1 MLNNKRLNKL
11 IKILTDY
18 GIDGYLM
25 GANFDL
31 KFLTGINPFPD
42 KRFKGLLILKDGR
55 KAFISPELYYED
67 FRNTL
72 GEDMNIY
79 VWGDN
84 EGINTTFT
92 KLKEEYDLEGKTIA
106 IDDSIR
112 GIDLLDMI
120 DIIKA
125 NFINEKNISKELRI
139 IKDKEGIKSL
149 EKAASIADKTYEEVL
164 KFIKPGVTE
173 RHISDK
179 IKELLLEFGGED
191 LSFEP
196 IVASGPNSSMPH
208 YSGNDRVIGDQ
219 DLVILDFGCV
229 YGGYCSDISR
239 TVFIGQA
246 TDEQLEIYDIVL
258 RANKQAEDAAKEGI
272 KAEDLDRIARGVI
285 EDAGYGK
292 YFINRTGHG
301 IGLEVHEEPY
311 IKEGNKE
318 VLKTGMAFSI
328 EPGIY
333 IPGRFGMRVE
343 DIVLIDGDGSK
354 ILNKANKELTIIKF

>member
-1 MLNNKRLNKL
+1 MLNNERVHKL
-11 IKILTDY
+11 VKILSKY
-18 GIDGYLM
+18 EIDGYLM

-31 KFLTGINPFPD
+31 KFLTGINPFQD
-42 KRFKGLLILKDGR
+42 KRFKGFLVLKDGR
-55 KAFISPELYYED
+55 KVFISPELYYEE
-67 FRNTL
+67 FRNIL
-72 GEDMNIY
+72 GKDMDIY

-84 EGINTTFT
+84 QGVNSTFE
-92 KLKEEYDLEGKTIA
+92 KLKETYNLEGKTIA

-112 GIDLLDMI
+112 GIDLLDMM

-125 NFINEKNISKELRI
+125 DFINEINISKELRI
-139 IKDKEGIKSL
+139 IKDEQGVQAL
-149 EKAASIADKTYEEVL
+149 EKAALIADKTYEEVL
-164 KFIKPGVTE
+164 NFIKPGLRE
-173 RHISDK
+173 KDISDK
-179 IKELLLEFGGED
+179 IKELLIEFGGES

-208 YSGNDRVIGDQ
+208 YNGNNRVIEDQ

-229 YGGYCSDISR
+229 YDGYCSDTSR
-239 TVFIGQA
+239 TVFIGQP
-246 TDEQLEIYDIVL
+246 TEEQLKVYEIIL
-258 RANKQAEDAAKEGI
+258 RANKEAEDAAKEGI

-301 IGLEVHEEPY
+301 IGVEIHEEPY

-318 VLKTGMAFSI
+318 ILKTGMAFSI

-333 IPGRFGMRVE
+333 IPGKFGMRVE
-343 DIVLIDGDGSK
+343 DIVVIDGNGSK
-354 ILNKANKELTIIKF
+354 ILNKSNKELTII